1 MKRIIKKLFIPILF
15 IGLLFFAITD
25 FSLNGKNKVEAASS
39 DVTIPGSNTSIRIV
53 YTTDL
58 FVSENYTN
66 EIDGIPTSKEF
77 YVTIF
82 VNTTNGINALNAK
95 WNFNT
100 SEIDTI
106 TAISYVKND
115 EEANIN
121 SITGEVSNPFTQ
133 TTGSLYASVSRTP
146 SYASYLGSIGH
157 GHTGTKYLE
166 GNAKQLINDGG
177 LSGEGAIS
185 ASGGVNFAL
194 AKINVSINTATN
206 TSYVLAKF
214 KVKLKSSA
222 SSFTLKMD
230 TTNGI
235 AMGGNDKTGAGAIT
249 GPGVSIF
256 DSSIGAGSLSDKVD
270 TVVTAYKSNQTTKI
284 GTANLGNTVT
294 TGSIEVPAGTT
305 SADLG
310 ISVDGGKG
318 SIASV
323 TGATLSGSKYVVT
336 NIPTYSSS
344 TPVSVTINVTSE
356 DGNNS
361 KQYTLTFK
369 QAASSTKTLNSL
381 TISKNVG
388 QNDPIITTSLSEPT
402 SSTSSVISFTPNTQY
417 YVWIS
422 AQETG
427 VKVVANYTAQSA
439 TLAGT
444 SYSSGATQTV
454 LSATNASFS
463 LVLNAENNDTAS
475 YNFTFKT
482 ITDGAKVSGA
492 TVSSGSTQLG
502 TGTPN
507 TSDVIDIEIDY
518 ADANGNVYTNPT
530 LQFTLPTNHTKLTC
544 NGQALSS
551 SGLTATYTG
560 ISLSTSSDPNYS
572 AISTITIIAEDTL
585 TGESKTYTV
594 NVKRRLDT
602 RSNDANLNDLTVS
615 YNGTNVAYTPTLN
628 GPQTYTL
635 TTHIP
640 YTVNA
645 LDIKT
650 VLSDANAKFT
660 LQSSLSGQSLIN
672 GTNNS
677 STSVTIGSSS
687 NTSSFAFTITIKVTP
702 ENQNQNDVKTYIISG
717 TRDAAE
723 TTNTITAVSVIDN
736 TGSNSTSLSTTL
748 DSSGL
753 YYDLGTLPYT
763 VKSLG
768 ISANMGG
775 SYSSM
780 TINGAQAV
788 NGQVVTYTIANTPS
802 AINNQTVAIVVTPQS
817 GTAKTYYVRFSRA
830 AADTTSTATFT
841 VYGDTTN
848 SNIPDVTSQI
858 TNASPDTY
866 YYYVPANTENSVTI
880 TATATSSKAKI
891 QYSVGSGAYQDYNS
905 AISSPKP
912 FGTYRFKI
920 IPEAGDSYAH
930 VYTLIVKEISNDATI
945 DTGNLTVAYDG
956 SNHTYQY
963 NPSTK
968 TFTLDDDVP
977 YVINN
982 VNVTVNTTNSGASF
996 KLVSNYNNAPIN
1008 GSNGIP
1014 SSLTIGNSQTKT
1026 QINFTIT
1033 ISVLAADGITP
1044 ETYKIVGVRKAAETT
1059 NTIDTNLL
1067 TVTDTTNNG
1076 SSQLNG
1082 TWDSTGTYYNLGALP
1097 YSVKSLG
1104 ISAHMSGSFS
1114 SMKINGTNAA
1124 NDQLVSYNM
1133 ATTTSAIPQTDI
1145 AIVVT
1150 SQSGIS
1156 QTYYVRFTRNAPDT
1170 QNEVTDFT
1178 ITADDQTI
1186 YSVASGNMTAGAVT
1200 ATSKKFT
1207 MTIPYTV
1214 NDVELR
1220 IQGVPALAKAYY
1232 DGNLWSDWSTGY
1244 KSISIGTVNDT
1255 SQIVKT
1261 IKFTITSEANTSMV
1275 YEITVTRDPA
1285 NTDTGVTF
1293 TVIGDTTGQTINPSA
1308 PISGTAQAG
1317 HTYYYVKQSQE
1328 SGVKIDAVLVNQN
1341 SGTKIMY
1348 STDNGATYTQEYIN
1362 ATAQS
1367 IKALGSTYYFRALPQ
1382 AGVAAAKDY
1391 ALHIEIADE
1400 RDDNTT
1406 LKTFQLKDDQGNI
1419 ITPTA
1424 TSPTF
1429 TSGCAPLTL
1438 TYEVPFGQ
1446 GNVTME
1452 VVATKDPKAK
1462 VYKDVHDA
1470 GAIFS
1475 CDTSTITAGQSKT
1488 FQYYVKAENETYSP
1502 SPYQITIKRLQGN
1515 SKVGLQTL
1523 TINGQVPYEKGT
1535 TTPFSSQLYTAGTI
1549 KEYEINL
1556 GTAYN
1561 GVAANVVANLISNIG
1576 NATITTNIQGT
1587 LSSTKKDSAIITAT
1601 SEDGKVVVTYKV
1613 TIYTADDDN
1622 TLQSF
1627 NLLDAESSDIKT
1639 TTNNT
1644 QYANNPHDLMD
1655 SSGNQV
1661 FNFGAGDSG
1670 ATATINYANR
1680 KVFYD
1685 VLWKNTQK
1693 LYVKTGNTWTLASTQ
1708 IKNIVTLNVGQNKF
1722 VFGVVSEL
1730 DALKDAN
1737 PTPTNIYTFVLTV
1750 NQADVENKLA
1760 TFDAKIG
1767 GIPIASSDI
1776 IFNPN
1781 SNNIIVNNVGNYSSN
1796 FNFDIVVTKVSDK
1809 SNVYMPNDSVNE
1821 HLTYSTNL
1829 SFATGTNSDTF
1840 SIKVVPESG
1849 VNDAKTYTVT
1859 VFKNSATLDSDTTLG
1874 KLTIT
1879 GVKNGV
1885 YYDYI
1890 PDSNATS
1897 EATPDSNSP
1906 TLIIGDVNLTFSVGL
1921 PTGSKATR
1929 YLGIKAPGDVGYT
1942 DLQLSQT
1949 TNSVQYTVQTSTTQD
1964 LIYYLEVYAIAE
1976 DSTPGTKYYVK
1987 IIVPKTSDDNTSSV
2001 TSPDPSNTITDIPG
2015 TNDKLI
2021 ETKPGTTD
2029 VPISVTPS
2037 DPDATVAI
2045 TTPNGSNLTFTP
2057 SGNNPGQGTIGGLKP
2072 GNNKVTVKVTA
2083 PNGDDTTYDT
2093 YIWVDETPELENMEV
2108 WDAVDT
2114 TKQYQLSPQ
2123 YQQTTFNYTVDIPYS
2138 VNSTILKYAFST
2150 QIDSSKLNVK
2160 YYIGSSSIANSFS
2173 SALEA
2178 TINTA
2183 NSVTIRVVVSQNYNA
2198 GYTPTSPISAGTR
2211 TYEIEFKKAS
2221 PSTDCEL
2228 LTIDADGTP
2237 VPNGGTY
2244 VAGTE
2249 YVLDYGRNTVFT
2261 NLTNITYKGSSIT
2274 VTSSD
2279 TTVTPLGNNND
2290 AYRVKL
2296 VAGKAVT
2303 VTLMVNPEDPTAQ
2316 PAVYKFVLVAANK
2329 DKDVANLE
2337 LFENNQTYV
2346 DINNNS
2352 LVFNANTPQY
2362 PFTAKNSTNVLTLR
2376 ITKPQYST
2384 VEIGG
2389 VAKNDSY
2396 GQTTYDYT
2404 IDLSNTVSPNKYTVD
2419 VRLLSEYYVAYGQ
2432 NQADASDAYKIE
2444 IERQAL
2450 DNDATLS
2457 SLVVTI
2463 DGQDQTIFATKTA
2476 TGTFNIPNVG
2486 NITSIGIKA
2495 IPTKNTTKID
2505 GSLSNPYT
2513 TTFILSGSLTNDYM
2527 YQFVIS
2533 TVAEGGA
2540 TEKYTLNVSRGP
2552 IDANDDKS
2560 IVLIEAYDSN
2570 NTYYIAQNGNTAAGI
2585 QQFDPATKPYTITM
2599 PYGATSYTITGSTIL
2614 GSYAKI
2620 YITDADGNA
2629 QQTNVRQFQITN
2641 AMYGQ
2646 TITHKVYA
2654 QSGNGAKG
2662 DEYTITIKFE
2672 EPNVDNSL
2680 KSLTVDG
2687 DEQITSTTPNNP
2699 TFTISRPNSVT
2710 TVDIAAIVSDPTA
2723 TIASNSHLG
2732 RLSLVEGQ
2740 NVFNVTVIAQ
2750 NGDQQTY
2757 TIIVNRDYANP
2768 TLMDLGVTGETLL
2781 DYDTKKVTTFE
2792 PNTTKYFVR
2801 VPYTKETADI
2811 YAYSS
2816 SVSDVILGTG
2826 TKNLLVGD
2834 NKFTVKITSVH
2845 GTTTEYELHIYR
2857 LPEETMNASLDWLK
2871 VFQVGADKSNLMDGS
2886 DRLELKDEN
2895 AKKISDVFNSDKI
2908 YYGVYN
2914 VNGKVGLLDV
2924 KYDTVVHGN
2933 EFYDSP
2939 VVTVL
2944 GADNL
2949 HIGKNQV
2956 VILVTAPDGIHQKA
2970 YVIEVERDDIA
2981 YNVLEDQIESDGYT
2995 LEKVVDKLEY
3005 NINIGKK
3012 KTSEVDFL
3020 SYIEALN
3027 ATGDNAE
3034 QELEITYKT
3043 NIENNPDDVIIEIA
3057 TKDGITKQ
3065 VIFHVESTS
3074 NHNNADFWTFFPLI
3088 ILLVIVLIILIMIL
3102 ISVNKDKYGKITRK
3116 ADKKSD
3122 KKEKAAN
3129 K

>member
-106 TAISYVKND
+106 TAISYVNND

-166 GNAKQLINDGG
+166 GNAKQLIKDGG
-177 LSGEGAIS
+177 LSGKGAIS

-194 AKINVSINTATN
+194 ANINVSINTATN

-344 TPVSVTINVTSE
+344 TPVSVIINVTSE

-388 QNDPIITTSLSEPT
+388 QNDPIITTSSSEPT

-463 LVLNAENNDTAS
+463 LVLKAENNDTVS

-518 ADANGNVYTNPT
+518 ADASGNVYTNPT

-551 SGLTATYTG
+551 SGLSATYTG
-560 ISLSTSSDPNYS
+560 LTLATSTDPSYS
-572 AISTITIIAEDTL
+572 AIGTITIVATDTL
-585 TGESKTYTV
+585 TNETKTYTV
-594 NVKRRLDT
+594 NVKRYKDT
-602 RSNDANLNDLTVS
+602 RSDNANLNDITVS

-645 LDIKT
+645 LDVKT
-650 VLSDANAKFT
+650 VLADTTATFT
-660 LQSSLSGQSLIN
+660 LLSSLSGQSAIN

-677 STSVTIGSSS
+677 PTSITIGNSSTL
-687 NTSSFAFTITIKVTP
+687 TSYTFTITITVTP
-702 ENQNQNDVKTYIISG
+702 QNQNQSDVKVYVISG

-723 TTNTITAVSVIDN
+723 A
-736 TGSNSTSLSTTL
+736 
-748 DSSGL
+748 
-753 YYDLGTLPYT
+753 
-763 VKSLG
+763 
-768 ISANMGG
+768 
-775 SYSSM
+775 
-780 TINGAQAV
+780 
-788 NGQVVTYTIANTPS
+788 
-802 AINNQTVAIVVTPQS
+802 
-817 GTAKTYYVRFSRA
+817 
-830 AADTTSTATFT
+830 
-841 VYGDTTN
+841 
-848 SNIPDVTSQI
+848 
-858 TNASPDTY
+858 
-866 YYYVPANTENSVTI
+866 
-880 TATATSSKAKI
+880 
-891 QYSVGSGAYQDYNS
+891 
-905 AISSPKP
+905 
-912 FGTYRFKI
+912 
-920 IPEAGDSYAH
+920 
-930 VYTLIVKEISNDATI
+930 
-945 DTGNLTVAYDG
+945 
-956 SNHTYQY
+956 
-963 NPSTK
+963 
-968 TFTLDDDVP
+968 
-977 YVINN
+977 
-982 VNVTVNTTNSGASF
+982 
-996 KLVSNYNNAPIN
+996 
-1008 GSNGIP
+1008 
-1014 SSLTIGNSQTKT
+1014 
-1026 QINFTIT
+1026 
-1033 ISVLAADGITP
+1033 
-1044 ETYKIVGVRKAAETT
+1044 T
-1059 NTIDTNLL
+1059 NTIDTSLIA
-1067 TVTDTTNNG
+1067 VTDTTNNG
-1076 SSQLNG
+1076 SSTLNG
-1082 TWDSTGTYYNLGALP
+1082 NWDSTGTYYDLGTLS

-1104 ISAHMSGSFS
+1104 ISAYMTGSFS
-1114 SMKINGTNAA
+1114 SMTINGSNATNG
-1124 NDQLVSYNM
+1124 QVMPYNM
-1133 ATTTSAIPQTDI
+1133 PTTTSAIPQTNI
-1145 AIVVT
+1145 PIVVK
-1150 SQSGIS
+1150 SQSN
-1156 QTYYVRFTRNAPDT
+1156 QTKTYYVRYSRNAPDT
-1170 QNEVTDFT
+1170 QNEVTSFNV
-1178 ITADDQTI
+1178 TADDQTV
-1186 YSVASGNMTAGAVT
+1186 YSLANGNMTSGSVT
-1200 ATSKKFT
+1200 ATIKKFT

-1220 IQGVPALAKAYY
+1220 IYGVPTLAKAYY
-1232 DGNLWSDWSTGY
+1232 DGSEWTDWSTGY
-1244 KSISIGTVNDT
+1244 KSITIGTASDI
-1255 SQIVKT
+1255 SQLTKV

-1293 TVIGDTTGQTINPSA
+1293 TVTGDTTRLPINPSA

-1328 SGVKIDAVLVNQN
+1328 SGVIISASLVNTG

-1348 STDNGATYTQEYIN
+1348 STDNGATYTQEYTN

-1419 ITPTA
+1419 ITPTT

-1438 TYEVPFGQ
+1438 TYEVPFAQ

-1535 TTPFSSQLYTAGTI
+1535 TTPFSSQLYTVGTI

-1556 GTAYN
+1556 GTSYN

-1587 LSSTKKDSAIITAT
+1587 LASTKKDSAIITAT

-1622 TLQSF
+1622 TLRSF
-1627 NLLDAESSDIKT
+1627 DLLDAESSDIKT

-1685 VLWKNTQK
+1685 VLCKNTQK

-1708 IKNIVTLNVGQNKF
+1708 INNIVTLNVGQNKF

-1767 GIPIASSDI
+1767 GISIASSDI

-1796 FNFDIVVTKVSDK
+1796 FNFDIVVTKMSAK
-1809 SNVYMPNDSVNE
+1809 AKVYMPNDATNE
-1821 HLTYSTNL
+1821 HLSYSTTL
-1829 SFATGTNSDTF
+1829 SFATGTNTDTF

-1849 VNDAKTYTVT
+1849 NSDARTYTVT
-1859 VFKNSATLDSDTTLG
+1859 VYKNSATLDSDTTLG

-1897 EATPDSNSP
+1897 ETTPDSNSP
-1906 TLIIGDVNLTFSVGL
+1906 TLIVGDVNLTFSVGL
-1921 PTGSKATR
+1921 PMGSKASR
-1929 YLGIKAPGDVGYT
+1929 NLSIKAPDDASYT
-1942 DLQLSQT
+1942 ALTLSQT

-1964 LIYYLEVYAIAE
+1964 LIYYLEVYATAE
-1976 DSTPGTKYYVK
+1976 DTTVGTKYYIK
-1987 IIVPKTSDDNTSSV
+1987 IVVPKTSDDTSSSV

-2037 DPDATVAI
+2037 DPDATVTI

-2093 YIWVDETPELENMEV
+2093 YIWVDETPELENLEV

-2138 VNSTILKYAFST
+2138 VNSTILKYAFPT

-2183 NSVTIRVVVSQNYNA
+2183 NSVTIRIVVLQNYTA

-2211 TYEIEFKKAS
+2211 TYEIEFRKAS

-2290 AYRVKL
+2290 AYRVTL

-2303 VTLMVNPEDPTAQ
+2303 VTMMVNPEDPAAQ

-2329 DKDVANLE
+2329 DKDVTNLNLLE
-2337 LFENNQTYV
+2337 KNQTYV
-2346 DINNNS
+2346 DVNGDS
-2352 LVFNANTPQY
+2352 LQFNPQTTTPY
-2362 PFTAKNSTNVLTLR
+2362 SFLAKNSTNVLTLR
-2376 ITKPQYST
+2376 ITKPQYTT
-2384 VEIGG
+2384 VSIDG
-2389 VAKNDSY
+2389 VAKSDSY

-2404 IDLSNTVSPNKYTVD
+2404 INLTNYVDPNDYEMSVQ
-2419 VRLLSEYYVAYGQ
+2419 LLSEYYVAYGQ
-2432 NQADASDAYKIE
+2432 NIANASDEYKVI
-2444 IERQAL
+2444 IKRQAL

-2457 SLVVTI
+2457 KLVVTI
-2463 DGQDQTIFATKTA
+2463 DGVAQTIFATRTPE
-2476 TGTFNIPNVG
+2476 GTFNIPNVG
-2486 NITSIGIKA
+2486 NATSINVEA
-2495 IPTKNTTKID
+2495 TPTKSTTKIN
-2505 GSLSNPYT
+2505 GSSSNPYT
-2513 TTFILSGSLTNDYM
+2513 NSFTLGGNTSNGYNYQIVLSC
-2527 YQFVIS
+2527 
-2533 TVAEGGA
+2533 VAEDG
-2540 TEKYTLNVSRGP
+2540 TPQNYVLEISRGP
-2552 IDANDDKS
+2552 INASDDNG
-2560 IVLIEAYDSN
+2560 IILIEVLDSN
-2570 NTYYIAQNGNTAAGI
+2570 NVYYIAQQGNAANNV
-2585 QQFDPATKPYTITM
+2585 QQFDQTQLPYTITM
-2599 PYGATSYTITGSTIL
+2599 PYGAKSYTINAQIL
-2614 GSYAKI
+2614 QGSYAKL
-2620 YITDADGNA
+2620 YITDGTGSNDV
-2629 QQTNVRQFQITN
+2629 QTASRQFQIAST
-2641 AMYGQ
+2641 MYGT

-2654 QSGNGAKG
+2654 ISDSGIKG
-2662 DEYTITIKFE
+2662 LEYTITIKFE

-2699 TFTISRPNSVT
+2699 TFTIDRPNSVT

-2768 TLMDLGVTGETLL
+2768 TLMDLGVTGEALL

-2826 TKNLLVGD
+2826 TKNLLIGD

-2995 LEKVVDKLEY
+2995 LAKVVDKLEY

-3088 ILLVIVLIILIMIL
+3088 ILLIIVLIILIMIL

>member
-106 TAISYVKND
+106 TAISCVNND

-166 GNAKQLINDGG
+166 GNAKQLIKDGG
-177 LSGEGAIS
+177 LSGQGAIS

-194 AKINVSINTATN
+194 SGTKVSINTATN

-256 DSSIGAGSLSDKVD
+256 DSSIGAGSLSDNVD

-284 GTANLGNTVT
+284 GSANLGNTVT

-344 TPVSVTINVTSE
+344 TPVSVIINVTSE

-388 QNDPIITTSLSEPT
+388 QNDPIITTSSSEPT
-402 SSTSSVISFTPNTQY
+402 SSTSSVTSFTPNTQY

-463 LVLNAENNDTAS
+463 LVLKAENNDTAS

-518 ADANGNVYTNPT
+518 ADASGNVYTNPT

-544 NGQALSS
+544 NGQALST

-560 ISLSTSSDPNYS
+560 LTLSTSTDPSYS
-572 AISTITIIAEDTL
+572 AIGTISIVATDTL
-585 TGESKTYTV
+585 TNETKTYTV
-594 NVKRRLDT
+594 NVKRYKDT
-602 RSNDANLNDLTVS
+602 RSDNANLNDITVS

-635 TTHIP
+635 TNHIP

-645 LDIKT
+645 LDVKT
-650 VLSDANAKFT
+650 VLADTTATFT
-660 LQSSLSGQSLIN
+660 LLSSLSGQSAIN

-677 STSVTIGSSS
+677 PTSITIGNFSTL
-687 NTSSFAFTITIKVTP
+687 TSYTFTITITVTP
-702 ENQNQNDVKTYIISG
+702 QNQNQSDVKVYVISG

-723 TTNTITAVSVIDN
+723 A
-736 TGSNSTSLSTTL
+736 
-748 DSSGL
+748 
-753 YYDLGTLPYT
+753 
-763 VKSLG
+763 
-768 ISANMGG
+768 
-775 SYSSM
+775 
-780 TINGAQAV
+780 
-788 NGQVVTYTIANTPS
+788 
-802 AINNQTVAIVVTPQS
+802 
-817 GTAKTYYVRFSRA
+817 
-830 AADTTSTATFT
+830 
-841 VYGDTTN
+841 
-848 SNIPDVTSQI
+848 
-858 TNASPDTY
+858 
-866 YYYVPANTENSVTI
+866 
-880 TATATSSKAKI
+880 
-891 QYSVGSGAYQDYNS
+891 
-905 AISSPKP
+905 
-912 FGTYRFKI
+912 
-920 IPEAGDSYAH
+920 
-930 VYTLIVKEISNDATI
+930 
-945 DTGNLTVAYDG
+945 
-956 SNHTYQY
+956 
-963 NPSTK
+963 
-968 TFTLDDDVP
+968 
-977 YVINN
+977 
-982 VNVTVNTTNSGASF
+982 
-996 KLVSNYNNAPIN
+996 
-1008 GSNGIP
+1008 
-1014 SSLTIGNSQTKT
+1014 
-1026 QINFTIT
+1026 
-1033 ISVLAADGITP
+1033 
-1044 ETYKIVGVRKAAETT
+1044 T
-1059 NTIDTNLL
+1059 NTIDTSLIA
-1067 TVTDTTNNG
+1067 VTDTTNNG
-1076 SSQLNG
+1076 SSTLNG
-1082 TWDSTGTYYNLGALP
+1082 NWDSTGTYYDLGTLS

-1104 ISAHMSGSFS
+1104 ISAYMTGSFS
-1114 SMKINGTNAA
+1114 SMTINGSNATNG
-1124 NDQLVSYNM
+1124 QVMPYNM
-1133 ATTTSAIPQTDI
+1133 PTTTSAIPQTNI
-1145 AIVVT
+1145 PIVVK
-1150 SQSGIS
+1150 SQSN
-1156 QTYYVRFTRNAPDT
+1156 QTKTYYVRYSRNAPDT
-1170 QNEVTDFT
+1170 QNEVTSFNV
-1178 ITADDQTI
+1178 TADDQTV
-1186 YSVASGNMTAGAVT
+1186 YSLANGNITSGSVT
-1200 ATSKKFT
+1200 STIKKFT

-1220 IQGVPALAKAYY
+1220 IYGVPTLANAYY
-1232 DGNLWSDWSTGY
+1232 DGSEWTDWSTGY
-1244 KSISIGTVNDT
+1244 KSITIGTASDI
-1255 SQIVKT
+1255 SQLTKV

-1293 TVIGDTTGQTINPSA
+1293 TVTGDTTRLPINPSA

-1328 SGVKIDAVLVNQN
+1328 SGVIISANLVNTG

-1348 STDNGATYTQEYIN
+1348 STDNGATYTQEYTN

-1419 ITPTA
+1419 ITPTT

-1438 TYEVPFGQ
+1438 TYEVPFAQ

-1535 TTPFSSQLYTAGTI
+1535 TTPFSSQLYTVGTI

-1556 GTAYN
+1556 GTSYN

-1587 LSSTKKDSAIITAT
+1587 LASTKKDSAIITAT

-1622 TLQSF
+1622 TLRSF
-1627 NLLDAESSDIKT
+1627 DLLDAESSDIKT

-1685 VLWKNTQK
+1685 VLCKNTQK
-1693 LYVKTGNTWTLASTQ
+1693 LYVKTGNTWALASTQ
-1708 IKNIVTLNVGQNKF
+1708 INNTVTLNVGQNKF

-1897 EATPDSNSP
+1897 ETTPDSNSP
-1906 TLIIGDVNLTFSVGL
+1906 TLIVGDVNLTFSVGL
-1921 PTGSKATR
+1921 PTGSKASR
-1929 YLGIKAPGDVGYT
+1929 NLSIKSPDDASYT
-1942 DLQLSQT
+1942 ALILSQT

-1964 LIYYLEVYAIAE
+1964 LIYYLEVYATAE
-1976 DSTPGTKYYVK
+1976 DTTVGTKYYIK
-1987 IIVPKTSDDNTSSV
+1987 IVVPKTSDDTSSSV

-2093 YIWVDETPELENMEV
+2093 YIWVDETPELENLEV

-2114 TKQYQLSPQ
+2114 TKQYQLSPL

-2138 VNSTILKYAFST
+2138 VNSTILKYAFPT

-2183 NSVTIRVVVSQNYNA
+2183 NSVTIRVVVSQNYTA

-2290 AYRVKL
+2290 AYRVTL

-2303 VTLMVNPEDPTAQ
+2303 VTMMVNPEDPAAQ
-2316 PAVYKFVLVAANK
+2316 PVVYKFVLVAANK
-2329 DKDVANLE
+2329 DKDVTKLNLLE
-2337 LFENNQTYV
+2337 KNQTYV
-2346 DINNNS
+2346 DVNGDS
-2352 LVFNANTPQY
+2352 LQFNPQTTTPY
-2362 PFTAKNSTNVLTLR
+2362 SFLAKNSTNVLTLR
-2376 ITKPQYST
+2376 ITKPQYTT
-2384 VEIGG
+2384 VSIDG
-2389 VAKNDSY
+2389 VAKSDSY

-2404 IDLSNTVSPNKYTVD
+2404 INLTNYVDPNDYEMSVQ
-2419 VRLLSEYYVAYGQ
+2419 LLSEYYVAYGQ
-2432 NQADASDAYKIE
+2432 NIANASDEYKI
-2444 IERQAL
+2444 IIKRQAL

-2463 DGQDQTIFATKTA
+2463 DGVAQTIFATRTPE
-2476 TGTFNIPNVG
+2476 GTFNIPNVG
-2486 NITSIGIKA
+2486 NATSINVEA
-2495 IPTKNTTKID
+2495 TPTKSTTKIN
-2505 GSLSNPYT
+2505 GSSSNPYT
-2513 TTFILSGSLTNDYM
+2513 NSFTLGGNTSNGYNYQIVLSC
-2527 YQFVIS
+2527 
-2533 TVAEGGA
+2533 VAEDG
-2540 TEKYTLNVSRGP
+2540 TPQNYVLEISRGP
-2552 IDANDDKS
+2552 INASDDNG
-2560 IVLIEAYDSN
+2560 IILIEVLDSN
-2570 NTYYIAQNGNTAAGI
+2570 NVYYIAQQGNAANNV
-2585 QQFDPATKPYTITM
+2585 QQFDQAQLPYTITM
-2599 PYGATSYTITGSTIL
+2599 PYGAKSYTINAQIL
-2614 GSYAKI
+2614 QGSYAKL
-2620 YITDADGNA
+2620 YITDGTGSNDV
-2629 QQTNVRQFQITN
+2629 QTASRQFQIAST
-2641 AMYGQ
+2641 MYGT

-2654 QSGNGAKG
+2654 ISDSGIKG
-2662 DEYTITIKFE
+2662 LEYTITIKFE

-2732 RLSLVEGQ
+2732 RLSLAEGQ

-2826 TKNLLVGD
+2826 TKNLLIGD

-2939 VVTVL
+2939 VVNVL

-3012 KTSEVDFL
+3012 KTSEVNFL

-3088 ILLVIVLIILIMIL
+3088 IVLIIVLIILIMIL

>member
-15 IGLLFFAITD
+15 VGLLFFAITD

-58 FVSENYTN
+58 FVSENYAN

-106 TAISYVKND
+106 TEIITSANGSNP
-115 EEANIN
+115 ATNIN
-121 SITGEVSNPFTQ
+121 NITGDNS
-133 TTGSLYASVSRTP
+133 GMYYSVFS
-146 SYASYLGSIGH
+146 SMGMLMQDYGN
-157 GHTGTKYLE
+157 GHTGTTYLE
-166 GNAKQLINDGG
+166 GNAKKLIKDGG
-177 LSGEGAIS
+177 LSGQGAIS
-185 ASGGVNFAL
+185 ASGGANFAL
-194 AKINVSINTATN
+194 SGINVSINTATN

-249 GPGVSIF
+249 GSGVSIF

-344 TPVSVTINVTSE
+344 TPVSVIINVTSE

-388 QNDPIITTSLSEPT
+388 QNDPIITTSSSEPT
-402 SSTSSVISFTPNTQY
+402 SSTSSVTSFTPNTQY

-463 LVLNAENNDTAS
+463 LVLKAENNDTAS

-518 ADANGNVYTNPT
+518 ADASGNVYTNPT

-551 SGLTATYTG
+551 SGLSATYTG
-560 ISLSTSSDPNYS
+560 LTLATSTDPSYS
-572 AISTITIIAEDTL
+572 AIGTITIVATDTL
-585 TGESKTYTV
+585 TNETKTYTV
-594 NVKRRLDT
+594 NVKRYKDT
-602 RSNDANLNDLTVS
+602 RSDNANLNDITVS

-650 VLSDANAKFT
+650 VLADTTATFT
-660 LQSSLSGQSLIN
+660 LLSSLPGQSAIN

-677 STSVTIGSSS
+677 PTSITIGNSSTL
-687 NTSSFAFTITIKVTP
+687 TSYTFTITITVTP
-702 ENQNQNDVKTYIISG
+702 QNQNQSDVKVYVISG
-717 TRDAAE
+717 TRDVAE
-723 TTNTITAVSVIDN
+723 A
-736 TGSNSTSLSTTL
+736 
-748 DSSGL
+748 
-753 YYDLGTLPYT
+753 
-763 VKSLG
+763 
-768 ISANMGG
+768 
-775 SYSSM
+775 
-780 TINGAQAV
+780 
-788 NGQVVTYTIANTPS
+788 
-802 AINNQTVAIVVTPQS
+802 
-817 GTAKTYYVRFSRA
+817 
-830 AADTTSTATFT
+830 
-841 VYGDTTN
+841 
-848 SNIPDVTSQI
+848 
-858 TNASPDTY
+858 
-866 YYYVPANTENSVTI
+866 
-880 TATATSSKAKI
+880 
-891 QYSVGSGAYQDYNS
+891 
-905 AISSPKP
+905 
-912 FGTYRFKI
+912 
-920 IPEAGDSYAH
+920 
-930 VYTLIVKEISNDATI
+930 
-945 DTGNLTVAYDG
+945 
-956 SNHTYQY
+956 
-963 NPSTK
+963 
-968 TFTLDDDVP
+968 
-977 YVINN
+977 
-982 VNVTVNTTNSGASF
+982 
-996 KLVSNYNNAPIN
+996 
-1008 GSNGIP
+1008 
-1014 SSLTIGNSQTKT
+1014 
-1026 QINFTIT
+1026 
-1033 ISVLAADGITP
+1033 
-1044 ETYKIVGVRKAAETT
+1044 T
-1059 NTIDTNLL
+1059 NTIDTSLIA
-1067 TVTDTTNNG
+1067 VTDTTNNG
-1076 SSQLNG
+1076 SSTLNG
-1082 TWDSTGTYYNLGALP
+1082 NWDSTGTYYDLGTLS

-1104 ISAHMSGSFS
+1104 ISAYMTGSFS
-1114 SMKINGTNAA
+1114 SMTINGSNATNG
-1124 NDQLVSYNM
+1124 QVMPYNM
-1133 ATTTSAIPQTDI
+1133 PTTTSAIPQTNI
-1145 AIVVT
+1145 PIVVK
-1150 SQSGIS
+1150 SQSN
-1156 QTYYVRFTRNAPDT
+1156 QTKTYYVRYSRNAPDT
-1170 QNEVTDFT
+1170 QNEVTSFNV
-1178 ITADDQTI
+1178 TADDQTV
-1186 YSVASGNMTAGAVT
+1186 YSLANGNMTSGSVT
-1200 ATSKKFT
+1200 STIKKFT

-1220 IQGVPALAKAYY
+1220 IYGVPTLAKAYY
-1232 DGNLWSDWSTGY
+1232 DGSEWTDWSTGY
-1244 KSISIGTVNDT
+1244 KSITIGTASDI
-1255 SQIVKT
+1255 SQLTKV

-1293 TVIGDTTGQTINPSA
+1293 TVTGDTTRLPINPSA

-1328 SGVKIDAVLVNQN
+1328 SGVIISASLVNTG

-1348 STDNGATYTQEYIN
+1348 STDNGATYTQEYTN

-1419 ITPTA
+1419 ITPTT

-1438 TYEVPFGQ
+1438 TYEVPFAQ

-1535 TTPFSSQLYTAGTI
+1535 TTPFSSQLYTVGTI

-1556 GTAYN
+1556 GTSYN

-1587 LSSTKKDSAIITAT
+1587 LASTKKDSAIITAT

-1622 TLQSF
+1622 TLRSF
-1627 NLLDAESSDIKT
+1627 DLLDAESSDIKT

-1685 VLWKNTQK
+1685 VLCKNTQK

-1708 IKNIVTLNVGQNKF
+1708 INNIVTLNVGQNKF

-1897 EATPDSNSP
+1897 ETTPDSNSP
-1906 TLIIGDVNLTFSVGL
+1906 TLIVGDVNLTFSVGL
-1921 PTGSKATR
+1921 PTGSKASR
-1929 YLGIKAPGDVGYT
+1929 NLSIKAPDDASYT
-1942 DLQLSQT
+1942 TLTLSQT

-1964 LIYYLEVYAIAE
+1964 LIYYLEVYATAE
-1976 DSTPGTKYYVK
+1976 DTTVGTKYYIK
-1987 IIVPKTSDDNTSSV
+1987 IVVPKTSDDTSSSV

-2037 DPDATVAI
+2037 DPDATVTI

-2083 PNGDDTTYDT
+2083 PNGDDITYDT
-2093 YIWVDETPELENMEV
+2093 YIWVDETPELENLEV

-2114 TKQYQLSPQ
+2114 TKQYQLSPL

-2138 VNSTILKYAFST
+2138 VNSTILKYAFPT

-2183 NSVTIRVVVSQNYNA
+2183 NSVTIRIVVSQNYTA

-2211 TYEIEFKKAS
+2211 TYEIEFRKAS

-2290 AYRVKL
+2290 AYRVTL

-2303 VTLMVNPEDPTAQ
+2303 VTMMVNPEDPAAQ

-2329 DKDVANLE
+2329 DKDVTNLNLLE
-2337 LFENNQTYV
+2337 KNQTYV
-2346 DINNNS
+2346 DVNGDS
-2352 LVFNANTPQY
+2352 LQFNPQTTTPY
-2362 PFTAKNSTNVLTLR
+2362 SFLAKNSTNVLTLR
-2376 ITKPQYST
+2376 ITKPQYTT
-2384 VEIGG
+2384 VSIDG
-2389 VAKNDSY
+2389 VAKSDSY

-2404 IDLSNTVSPNKYTVD
+2404 INLTNYVDPNDYEMSVQ
-2419 VRLLSEYYVAYGQ
+2419 LLSEYYVAYGQ
-2432 NQADASDAYKIE
+2432 NIANASDEYKVI
-2444 IERQAL
+2444 IKRQAL

-2457 SLVVTI
+2457 KLVVTI
-2463 DGQDQTIFATKTA
+2463 DGVAQTIFATRTPE
-2476 TGTFNIPNVG
+2476 GTFNIPNVG
-2486 NITSIGIKA
+2486 NATSINVEA
-2495 IPTKNTTKID
+2495 TPTKSTTKIN
-2505 GSLSNPYT
+2505 GSSSNPYT
-2513 TTFILSGSLTNDYM
+2513 NSFTLGGNTSNGYNYQIVLSC
-2527 YQFVIS
+2527 
-2533 TVAEGGA
+2533 VAEDG
-2540 TEKYTLNVSRGP
+2540 TPQNYVLEISRGP
-2552 IDANDDKS
+2552 INASDDNG
-2560 IVLIEAYDSN
+2560 IILIEVLDSN
-2570 NTYYIAQNGNTAAGI
+2570 NAYYIAQQGNAANNV
-2585 QQFDPATKPYTITM
+2585 QQFDQTQLPYTITM
-2599 PYGATSYTITGSTIL
+2599 PYGAKSYTINAQIL
-2614 GSYAKI
+2614 QGSYAKL
-2620 YITDADGNA
+2620 YITDGTGSNDV
-2629 QQTNVRQFQITN
+2629 QTASRQFQIAST
-2641 AMYGQ
+2641 MYGT

-2654 QSGNGAKG
+2654 ISDSGIKG
-2662 DEYTITIKFE
+2662 LEYTITIKFE

-2768 TLMDLGVTGETLL
+2768 TLMDLGVTGEALL

>member
-58 FVSENYTN
+58 FVSENYAN

-106 TAISYVKND
+106 TEIITSANGSNP
-115 EEANIN
+115 ATNIN
-121 SITGEVSNPFTQ
+121 NITGDNS
-133 TTGSLYASVSRTP
+133 GMYYSVFS
-146 SYASYLGSIGH
+146 SMGMLMQDYGN
-157 GHTGTKYLE
+157 GHTGTTYLE
-166 GNAKQLINDGG
+166 GNAKQLIKDGG
-177 LSGEGAIS
+177 LSGQGAIS
-185 ASGGVNFAL
+185 ASGGANFAL
-194 AKINVSINTATN
+194 SGTNVSINTATN

-344 TPVSVTINVTSE
+344 TPVSVIINVTSE

-388 QNDPIITTSLSEPT
+388 QNDPIITTSSSEPT
-402 SSTSSVISFTPNTQY
+402 SSTSSVTSFTPNTQY

-463 LVLNAENNDTAS
+463 LVLKAENNDTVS

-518 ADANGNVYTNPT
+518 ADASGNVYTNPT

-551 SGLTATYTG
+551 SGLSATYTG
-560 ISLSTSSDPNYS
+560 LTLATSTDPSYS
-572 AISTITIIAEDTL
+572 AIGTITIVATDTL
-585 TGESKTYTV
+585 TNETKTYTV
-594 NVKRRLDT
+594 NVKRYKDT
-602 RSNDANLNDLTVS
+602 RSDNANLNDITVS

-645 LDIKT
+645 LDVKT
-650 VLSDANAKFT
+650 VLADTTATFT
-660 LQSSLSGQSLIN
+660 LLSSLPGQSAIN

-677 STSVTIGSSS
+677 PTSITIGNSSTL
-687 NTSSFAFTITIKVTP
+687 TSYTFTITITVTP
-702 ENQNQNDVKTYIISG
+702 QNQNQSDVKVYVISG

-723 TTNTITAVSVIDN
+723 A
-736 TGSNSTSLSTTL
+736 
-748 DSSGL
+748 
-753 YYDLGTLPYT
+753 
-763 VKSLG
+763 
-768 ISANMGG
+768 
-775 SYSSM
+775 
-780 TINGAQAV
+780 
-788 NGQVVTYTIANTPS
+788 
-802 AINNQTVAIVVTPQS
+802 
-817 GTAKTYYVRFSRA
+817 
-830 AADTTSTATFT
+830 
-841 VYGDTTN
+841 
-848 SNIPDVTSQI
+848 
-858 TNASPDTY
+858 
-866 YYYVPANTENSVTI
+866 
-880 TATATSSKAKI
+880 
-891 QYSVGSGAYQDYNS
+891 
-905 AISSPKP
+905 
-912 FGTYRFKI
+912 
-920 IPEAGDSYAH
+920 
-930 VYTLIVKEISNDATI
+930 
-945 DTGNLTVAYDG
+945 
-956 SNHTYQY
+956 
-963 NPSTK
+963 
-968 TFTLDDDVP
+968 
-977 YVINN
+977 
-982 VNVTVNTTNSGASF
+982 
-996 KLVSNYNNAPIN
+996 
-1008 GSNGIP
+1008 
-1014 SSLTIGNSQTKT
+1014 
-1026 QINFTIT
+1026 
-1033 ISVLAADGITP
+1033 
-1044 ETYKIVGVRKAAETT
+1044 T
-1059 NTIDTNLL
+1059 NTIDTSLIA
-1067 TVTDTTNNG
+1067 VTDTTNNG
-1076 SSQLNG
+1076 SSTLNG
-1082 TWDSTGTYYNLGALP
+1082 NWDSTGKYYDLGTLS

-1104 ISAHMSGSFS
+1104 ISAYMTGSFS
-1114 SMKINGTNAA
+1114 SMTINGSNATNG
-1124 NDQLVSYNM
+1124 QVMLYNM
-1133 ATTTSAIPQTDI
+1133 PTTTSAIPQTNI
-1145 AIVVT
+1145 PIVVK
-1150 SQSGIS
+1150 SQSN
-1156 QTYYVRFTRNAPDT
+1156 QTKTYYVRYSRNAPDT
-1170 QNEVTDFT
+1170 QNEVTSFNV
-1178 ITADDQTI
+1178 TADDQTV
-1186 YSVASGNMTAGAVT
+1186 YSLANGNMTSGSVT
-1200 ATSKKFT
+1200 STIKKFT

-1220 IQGVPALAKAYY
+1220 IYGVPTLAKAYY
-1232 DGNLWSDWSTGY
+1232 DGSEWTDWSTGY
-1244 KSISIGTVNDT
+1244 KSITIGTASDI
-1255 SQIVKT
+1255 SQLTKV

-1293 TVIGDTTGQTINPSA
+1293 TVTGDTTRLPINPSA

-1328 SGVKIDAVLVNQN
+1328 SGVIISASLVNTG

-1348 STDNGATYTQEYIN
+1348 STDNGATYTQEYTN

-1419 ITPTA
+1419 ITPTT

-1438 TYEVPFGQ
+1438 TYEVPFAQ

-1535 TTPFSSQLYTAGTI
+1535 TTPFSSQLYTVGTI

-1556 GTAYN
+1556 GTSYN

-1587 LSSTKKDSAIITAT
+1587 LASTKKDSAIITAT

-1622 TLQSF
+1622 TLRSF
-1627 NLLDAESSDIKT
+1627 DLLDAESSDIKT

-1644 QYANNPHDLMD
+1644 QYANNPHYLMD

-1685 VLWKNTQK
+1685 VLCKNTQK

-1708 IKNIVTLNVGQNKF
+1708 INNIVTLNVGQNKF

-1776 IFNPN
+1776 IFNPK

-1897 EATPDSNSP
+1897 ETTPDSNSP
-1906 TLIIGDVNLTFSVGL
+1906 TLIVGDVNLTFSVGL
-1921 PTGSKATR
+1921 PTGSKASR
-1929 YLGIKAPGDVGYT
+1929 NLSIKAPDDASYT
-1942 DLQLSQT
+1942 ALTLSQT

-1964 LIYYLEVYAIAE
+1964 LIYYLEVYATAE
-1976 DSTPGTKYYVK
+1976 DTTVGTKYYIK
-1987 IIVPKTSDDNTSSV
+1987 IVVPKTSDDTSSSV

-2021 ETKPGTTD
+2021 ETKP
-2029 VPISVTPS
+2029 
-2037 DPDATVAI
+2037 
-2045 TTPNGSNLTFTP
+2045 
-2057 SGNNPGQGTIGGLKP
+2057 
-2072 GNNKVTVKVTA
+2072 
-2083 PNGDDTTYDT
+2083 
-2093 YIWVDETPELENMEV
+2093 
-2108 WDAVDT
+2108 
-2114 TKQYQLSPQ
+2114 
-2123 YQQTTFNYTVDIPYS
+2123 
-2138 VNSTILKYAFST
+2138 
-2150 QIDSSKLNVK
+2150 
-2160 YYIGSSSIANSFS
+2160 
-2173 SALEA
+2173 
-2178 TINTA
+2178 
-2183 NSVTIRVVVSQNYNA
+2183 
-2198 GYTPTSPISAGTR
+2198 
-2211 TYEIEFKKAS
+2211 
-2221 PSTDCEL
+2221 
-2228 LTIDADGTP
+2228 
-2237 VPNGGTY
+2237 
-2244 VAGTE
+2244 
-2249 YVLDYGRNTVFT
+2249 
-2261 NLTNITYKGSSIT
+2261 
-2274 VTSSD
+2274 
-2279 TTVTPLGNNND
+2279 
-2290 AYRVKL
+2290 
-2296 VAGKAVT
+2296 
-2303 VTLMVNPEDPTAQ
+2303 
-2316 PAVYKFVLVAANK
+2316 
-2329 DKDVANLE
+2329 
-2337 LFENNQTYV
+2337 
-2346 DINNNS
+2346 
-2352 LVFNANTPQY
+2352 
-2362 PFTAKNSTNVLTLR
+2362 
-2376 ITKPQYST
+2376 
-2384 VEIGG
+2384 
-2389 VAKNDSY
+2389 
-2396 GQTTYDYT
+2396 
-2404 IDLSNTVSPNKYTVD
+2404 
-2419 VRLLSEYYVAYGQ
+2419 
-2432 NQADASDAYKIE
+2432 
-2444 IERQAL
+2444 
-2450 DNDATLS
+2450 
-2457 SLVVTI
+2457 
-2463 DGQDQTIFATKTA
+2463 
-2476 TGTFNIPNVG
+2476 
-2486 NITSIGIKA
+2486 
-2495 IPTKNTTKID
+2495 
-2505 GSLSNPYT
+2505 
-2513 TTFILSGSLTNDYM
+2513 
-2527 YQFVIS
+2527 
-2533 TVAEGGA
+2533 
-2540 TEKYTLNVSRGP
+2540 
-2552 IDANDDKS
+2552 
-2560 IVLIEAYDSN
+2560 
-2570 NTYYIAQNGNTAAGI
+2570 
-2585 QQFDPATKPYTITM
+2585 
-2599 PYGATSYTITGSTIL
+2599 
-2614 GSYAKI
+2614 
-2620 YITDADGNA
+2620 
-2629 QQTNVRQFQITN
+2629 
-2641 AMYGQ
+2641 
-2646 TITHKVYA
+2646 
-2654 QSGNGAKG
+2654 
-2662 DEYTITIKFE
+2662 
-2672 EPNVDNSL
+2672 
-2680 KSLTVDG
+2680 
-2687 DEQITSTTPNNP
+2687 
-2699 TFTISRPNSVT
+2699 
-2710 TVDIAAIVSDPTA
+2710 
-2723 TIASNSHLG
+2723 
-2732 RLSLVEGQ
+2732 
-2740 NVFNVTVIAQ
+2740 
-2750 NGDQQTY
+2750 
-2757 TIIVNRDYANP
+2757 
-2768 TLMDLGVTGETLL
+2768 
-2781 DYDTKKVTTFE
+2781 
-2792 PNTTKYFVR
+2792 
-2801 VPYTKETADI
+2801 
-2811 YAYSS
+2811 
-2816 SVSDVILGTG
+2816 
-2826 TKNLLVGD
+2826 
-2834 NKFTVKITSVH
+2834 
-2845 GTTTEYELHIYR
+2845 
-2857 LPEETMNASLDWLK
+2857 
-2871 VFQVGADKSNLMDGS
+2871 
-2886 DRLELKDEN
+2886 
-2895 AKKISDVFNSDKI
+2895 
-2908 YYGVYN
+2908 
-2914 VNGKVGLLDV
+2914 
-2924 KYDTVVHGN
+2924 
-2933 EFYDSP
+2933 
-2939 VVTVL
+2939 
-2944 GADNL
+2944 
-2949 HIGKNQV
+2949 
-2956 VILVTAPDGIHQKA
+2956 
-2970 YVIEVERDDIA
+2970 
-2981 YNVLEDQIESDGYT
+2981 
-2995 LEKVVDKLEY
+2995 
-3005 NINIGKK
+3005 
-3012 KTSEVDFL
+3012 
-3020 SYIEALN
+3020 
-3027 ATGDNAE
+3027 
-3034 QELEITYKT
+3034 
-3043 NIENNPDDVIIEIA
+3043 
-3057 TKDGITKQ
+3057 
-3065 VIFHVESTS
+3065 
-3074 NHNNADFWTFFPLI
+3074 
-3088 ILLVIVLIILIMIL
+3088 
-3102 ISVNKDKYGKITRK
+3102 
-3116 ADKKSD
+3116 
-3122 KKEKAAN
+3122 
-3129 K
+3129 